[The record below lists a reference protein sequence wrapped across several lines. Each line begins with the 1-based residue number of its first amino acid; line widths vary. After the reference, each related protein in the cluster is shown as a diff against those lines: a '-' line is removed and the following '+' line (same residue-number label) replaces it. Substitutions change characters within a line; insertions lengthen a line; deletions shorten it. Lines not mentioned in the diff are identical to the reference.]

1 MRIACSAH
9 FSDCTVTESFLV
21 QVSVWPPSSGS
32 FTATEAEYGPRAWS
46 GREQRSSSPWGEYV
60 PDRAPVTSGVPEEVR
75 RFVLQ
80 CIDSVEQ
87 LEVLLLLH
95 GSPAVVWSAEAVAT
109 TLYSNPDSITRR
121 LNGLHARGL
130 LAATEVSSYRYLP
143 RTPELDATVSLVA
156 DTYRLRRVAVIT
168 VIASKPM
175 ENVRAFSD
183 AFRLRKKDDD

>member
-1 MRIACSAH
+1 
-9 FSDCTVTESFLV
+9 
-21 QVSVWPPSSGS
+21 
-32 FTATEAEYGPRAWS
+32 
-46 GREQRSSSPWGEYV
+46 
-60 PDRAPVTSGVPEEVR
+60 VTSGVPEEVR